1 MKAVILAAG
10 EGKRCRPLTATRSK
24 VMLPVA
30 NKPILEHVITA
41 LAKNDIKDIILV
53 VGYEKERI
61 MNHFEDGIRFGVNI
75 NYVEQKAQIGTAH
88 AILQTRELIEPD
100 GEDFLVL
107 NGDNIVGTEAISS
120 LIKKANGNATILV
133 CKKEDAIGYG
143 VIVSEGK
150 YVKEIVEKPETVV
163 SNLVNTGTYLL
174 NSIIFKVIER
184 TPISSMGEYAI
195 TDTLQIMIENGMDIV
210 MAITRS
216 EWLDAA
222 HSWDLLKANPILLAQ
237 NTEEKLQN
245 GTIEEGAIVK
255 GNVSVGQNTTIRS
268 GSYVVGP
275 VIIGDNCDIGPN
287 AVILPSTSIA
297 NNVSISSFT
306 QVQNSIIMQDVRIN
320 THSSISSSI
329 IGSNVDIG
337 SNFISEEKEDL
348 RIEIDDTLHHADKL
362 GTIIGDDTVIGA
374 NVVVKAGVMISN
386 NCKVNS
392 GNKVHETIP
401 ENSTII

>member
-10 EGKRCRPLTATRSK
+10 EGRRCRPLTTTRSK

-30 NKPILEHVITA
+30 NKPILEHVINA

-61 MNHFEDGIRFGVNI
+61 MDYFEDGIRFGVTI

-88 AILQTRELIEPD
+88 AILQTRDIIEPD
-100 GEDFLVL
+100 RDNFLVL
-107 NGDNIVGTEAISS
+107 NGDNIVGAEAISN
-120 LIKKANGNATILV
+120 LIKKASGNATILA
-133 CKKEDAIGYG
+133 CKKEDVAGYG
-143 VIVSEGK
+143 VILATGRYIQK
-150 YVKEIVEKPETVV
+150 IIEKPDTMV

-174 NSIIFKVIER
+174 NPMIFSVIER
-184 TPISSMGEYAI
+184 TPVSAMGEYAI
-195 TDTLQIMIENGMDIV
+195 TDTLQIMIDSGMDVV
-210 MAITRS
+210 MALTNS

-222 HSWDLLKANPILLAQ
+222 HSWDLLKANPILLADI
-237 NTEEKLQN
+237 EADLEN
-245 GTIEEGAIVK
+245 GTIEEGAFIK
-255 GNVSVGQNTTIRS
+255 GNVSIGKNTTIRS
-268 GSYVVGP
+268 GSYIVGP

-297 NNVSISSFT
+297 SNVSIASFT

-320 THSSISSSI
+320 THSSISNSI

-337 SNFISEEKEDL
+337 SNFITED
-348 RIEIDDTLHHADKL
+348 RENMKIELEGTLHHADKI
-362 GTIIGDDTVIGA
+362 GTIIGDDTEIGS
-374 NVVVKAGVMISN
+374 NVLVRAGVMISN

-392 GNKVHETIP
+392 GNKVSESLS
-401 ENSTII
+401 ENSTVI